1 MEYPC
6 QNWHS
11 LSRLTW
17 KMRKNR
23 VSRNRCNVACSWSWF
38 ARSTVSISQQQSS
51 IFAGP
56 VSNATTRR
64 TTPAPAYLR
73 RRNGDDSGSDNHQ
86 QRTATHYVTMTRVLP
101 HPGGTCRARGPKSPL
116 PTPGRRAPI
125 CRRFR
130 VFDPPQAGPGRPER
144 PASAIIASRR
154 VLQGL
159 RSSKSLRSSS
169 TIILWRIAAVDTK
182 TPFASIRKPDLQRA
196 EGSLSLSLSILLRA
210 ASCNLVKSWRA
221 GPWGSGMLSTKSGR
235 CGLFAGNRLA
245 ASMGMSGIC
254 DANCEPV
261 RVPPA
266 DDTCGTPVLNQTK
279 PPSPRFRSRRRLQGA
294 RPAD

>member
-86 QRTATHYVTMTRVLP
+86 QRTATHYVAMTRVLP

-116 PTPGRRAPI
+116 PTPGRLAPI

-130 VFDPPQAGPGRPER
+130 VFDPPQGQGAPNVQPAPSSPAGACCRVCDHQNRFVHRPRSYYGESR
-144 PASAIIASRR
+144 LSTPRHRSPLFANLTCSAPKA
-154 VLQGL
+154 L
-159 RSSKSLRSSS
+159 
-169 TIILWRIAAVDTK
+169 
-182 TPFASIRKPDLQRA
+182 
-196 EGSLSLSLSILLRA
+196 SLSLSLDIIAGGLLQRGKELA
-210 ASCNLVKSWRA
+210 RRTLGVWNAFHEIWEMRPVCGKQA
-221 GPWGSGMLSTKSGR
+221 GCEHR
-235 CGLFAGNRLA
+235 DVGN
-245 ASMGMSGIC
+245 M
-254 DANCEPV
+254 
-261 RVPPA
+261 
-266 DDTCGTPVLNQTK
+266 
-279 PPSPRFRSRRRLQGA
+279 
-294 RPAD
+294 